1 MAATAQLSYTRNYQ
15 VLIRLSPAS
24 RFVLALPLAALLCS
38 CGRPSESLRETSAS
52 VRRSFRPVPLTRAA
66 DDAGRFLAGLP
77 AKEGSP
83 FKDLE
88 SLEAW
93 QVHRREC
100 DRVWGRVQEQWFPPM
115 GAFQKKE
122 LSGPPIENSVAFYP
136 FSGPDA
142 MMITVFFP
150 HNETYVMVGLEP
162 AGTLPAPLK
171 IPKEKLDTYL
181 AEVRDTVSSVV
192 QRSFFITR
200 EMDRE
205 FRGQVTDGLFPP
217 ILLLLARSH
226 QTALGYRYVRLDQ
239 EGRVIERAAD
249 YKAPGRIGNK
259 GLEIDFRTDADGSLH
274 KLYYFSVNL
283 SDARLREN
291 GPFLAFLSGL
301 KGMTTFFKATSYMPH
316 QPGFTVIRDRVLDQS
331 GAILQD
337 DSGIPYRF
345 FDAARWQVQLYGD
358 YERPYGSFAWLEQ
371 PDLRKAYDTLATKPL
386 GFRIGYGF
394 SRIPSNL
401 LLAKRNGTQAG
412 K

>member
-1 MAATAQLSYTRNYQ
+1 M
-15 VLIRLSPAS
+15 
-24 RFVLALPLAALLCS
+24 LALSLVALLCS
-38 CGRPSESLRETSAS
+38 CGRPSENVRKTAFAQQSLSPAPR
-52 VRRSFRPVPLTRAA
+52 TRAA
-66 DDAGRFLAGLP
+66 DDVGRFLAGLP
-77 AKEGSP
+77 GKDGSP

-88 SLEAW
+88 SQEAW
-93 QVHRREC
+93 QVHRRDS
-100 DRVWGRVQEQWFPPM
+100 DRVWSRIEEQWLPPM
-115 GAFQKKE
+115 REFQRKE
-122 LSGPPIENSVAFYP
+122 LSGPAIENSVAFYP

-150 HNETYVMVGLEP
+150 RNQTYVMVGLEP

-171 IPKEKLDTYL
+171 IPKEKLDSYL

-192 QRSFFITR
+192 RRSFFITR

-217 ILLLLARSH
+217 ILLLLVRTH
-226 QTALGYRYVRLDQ
+226 HTVLGYRYVRLDQ
-239 EGRVIERAAD
+239 EGRIIERAAD

-259 GLEIDFRTDADGSLH
+259 GLEIDFRTDADGSVH

-283 SDARLREN
+283 SDERLRRN
-291 GPFLAFLSGL
+291 KPFLAFLSGL

-316 QPGFTVIRDRVLDQS
+316 HPDFTIIRDRVLEQS
-331 GAILQD
+331 TAILQD
-337 DSGIPYRF
+337 DSGIPYRY
-345 FDAARWQVQLYGD
+345 FDAAKWQVQLYGD

-371 PDLRKAYDTLATKPL
+371 PDLKKAYHTLAPRPL

-394 SRIPSNL
+394 SRVPSNL

>member
-1 MAATAQLSYTRNYQ
+1 M
-15 VLIRLSPAS
+15 
-24 RFVLALPLAALLCS
+24 
-38 CGRPSESLRETSAS
+38 
-52 VRRSFRPVPLTRAA
+52 
-66 DDAGRFLAGLP
+66 
-77 AKEGSP
+77 
-83 FKDLE
+83 
-88 SLEAW
+88 
-93 QVHRREC
+93 HRRDC
-100 DRVWGRVQEQWFPPM
+100 DRVWGRIEEQWFPPM
-115 GAFQKKE
+115 REFQKKE
-122 LSGPPIENSVAFYP
+122 LSGPPIENSIAFYP

-142 MMITVFFP
+142 MMITLFFP
-150 HNETYVMVGLEP
+150 RGQIYVMVGLEP

-181 AEVRDTVSSVV
+181 SEVRDTVSSVV

-217 ILLLLARSH
+217 ILLLLARTH
-226 QTALGYRYVRLDQ
+226 HTVLGYRYVRLDKR
-239 EGRVIERAAD
+239 GRIIERAAD

-259 GLEIDFRTDADGSLH
+259 GLEIDFRTEADRSVH

-283 SDARLREN
+283 SDGRLREN
-291 GPFLAFLSGL
+291 KPFLAFLSGL

-316 QPGFTVIRDRVLDQS
+316 HKDFTIIRNQVLGRS
-331 GAILQD
+331 AAILQD

-345 FDAARWQVQLYGD
+345 FDRARWRVQLYGD

-371 PDLRKAYDTLATKPL
+371 PDLRKAYHTLAPEPL

-401 LLAKRNGTQAG
+401 LLAKRDGTQAR